1 MRYYLYICT
10 FLCVIG
16 LASCSST
23 KYVPDGSFLLNDI
36 NIKNGEA
43 GNKTNVNHL
52 KNYVRQKSNSSWFST
67 LKIPLATYSVSG
79 RDSSKWINRILKSM
93 GEAPILY
100 DSLKA
105 IQSCNDLRAKMRND
119 GYLDA
124 DIAVSTRK
132 KGKKIDITYLVF
144 PGEPYVIKDI
154 KYDIR
159 DTVIAGLLK
168 ADKNFVSGLR
178 PGTVFNV
185 NSLDQER
192 KRIVDKLIN
201 NGYYRFNKDFITYNA
216 DTVSGSKDI
225 NLTLLLHKYQ
235 DQNQKD
241 DTLHRRYTIRNVV
254 FQSGDPEDS
263 VIHLRKKVLINN
275 TFIESGQPYSAKELQ
290 KTYNHFGR
298 LQAVKYTNIGFREIP
313 DSSLLDCRIQISTNK
328 PSTISFQPEGTNT
341 AGDLGAALSLTY
353 QTKNL
358 FRGSEL
364 LSLEFRG
371 AYEAIK
377 GLEGYANENFEEYGA
392 EARLLFPRF
401 IAPFLS
407 RKFRRRVTATS
418 EVSISYNLQNRPEY
432 HRRVLSAAWRYK
444 WNDANHHDKYQID
457 LLDLNYVSMPWI
469 SERFRTDY
477 LENATSRNAI
487 LRYNYENLFIMKFG
501 LGYSYNN
508 GRYAIKA
515 YAETAGNL
523 LNLSSHVLGAS
534 RNDLG
539 VYQLFNI
546 AFAQYAKADFEY
558 TKNWKIDYNNTLVFH
573 FGIGVAY
580 PYGNSTILPFEKR
593 YFSGGAN
600 SVRGW
605 NVRGLGPGRYVER
618 DGNINFINQTGDMK
632 IDLNIEYRTHLFW
645 KFNGALFVDAGNIWT
660 LREYPEQQGGMFRFD
675 HFVKDMAVS
684 YGMGLRFN
692 FDYFILR
699 FDFGMKAVNPV
710 YTTKKEHY
718 PIINPKLSRDLT
730 FHFAVGLP
738 F

>member
-1 MRYYLYICT
+1 M
-10 FLCVIG
+10 
-16 LASCSST
+16 
-23 KYVPDGSFLLNDI
+23 PDGSFLLNDI

-124 DIAVSTRK
+124 EIAVSTRK

-144 PGEPYVIKDI
+144 PGEPYLIKDI

-168 ADKNFVSGLR
+168 ADRNFVRGLR

-235 DQNQKD
+235 DQNQKA

-573 FGIGVAY
+573 FGLGVAY

-660 LREYPEQQGGMFRFD
+660 LREYPEQKGGMFRFD

>member
-124 DIAVSTRK
+124 EIAVSTRK

-144 PGEPYVIKDI
+144 PGEPYVLKDI

-168 ADKNFVSGLR
+168 ADKNFVRGLR

-235 DQNQKD
+235 DQNQKA

-573 FGIGVAY
+573 FGLGVAY

>member
-1 MRYYLYICT
+1 ML
-10 FLCVIG
+10 
-16 LASCSST
+16 
-23 KYVPDGSFLLNDI
+23 
-36 NIKNGEA
+36 
-43 GNKTNVNHL
+43 
-52 KNYVRQKSNSSWFST
+52 
-67 LKIPLATYSVSG
+67 
-79 RDSSKWINRILKSM
+79 
-93 GEAPILY
+93 
-100 DSLKA
+100 
-105 IQSCNDLRAKMRND
+105 
-119 GYLDA
+119 
-124 DIAVSTRK
+124 
-132 KGKKIDITYLVF
+132 
-144 PGEPYVIKDI
+144 KDI

-168 ADKNFVSGLR
+168 ADKNFVRGLR

-235 DQNQKD
+235 DQNQKA

-573 FGIGVAY
+573 FGLGVAY

>member
-1 MRYYLYICT
+1 M
-10 FLCVIG
+10 
-16 LASCSST
+16 
-23 KYVPDGSFLLNDI
+23 PDGSFLLNDI

-132 KGKKIDITYLVF
+132 KGKKIDITYLIF

-168 ADKNFVSGLR
+168 ADKNFVRGLR

-225 NLTLLLHKYQ
+225 NLKLLLHKYQ

>member
-36 NIKNGEA
+36 NIKNGEE

-124 DIAVSTRK
+124 EIAVSTRK
-132 KGKKIDITYLVF
+132 KGKKTDITYLVF
-144 PGEPYVIKDI
+144 PGEPYVLKDI

-168 ADKNFVSGLR
+168 ADKNFVRGLR

-235 DQNQKD
+235 DQNQKA

-573 FGIGVAY
+573 FGLGVAY

>member
-168 ADKNFVSGLR
+168 ADKNFVRGLR

-225 NLTLLLHKYQ
+225 NLKLLLHKYQ

>member
-124 DIAVSTRK
+124 EIAVSTRK

-144 PGEPYVIKDI
+144 PGEPYLIKDI

-168 ADKNFVSGLR
+168 ADRNFVRGLR

-235 DQNQKD
+235 DQNQKA

-573 FGIGVAY
+573 FGLGVAY

-660 LREYPEQQGGMFRFD
+660 LREYPEQKGGMFRFD

>member
-52 KNYVRQKSNSSWFST
+52 KSYVRQKSNSSWFST

-124 DIAVSTRK
+124 DIAVLTRK

-710 YTTKKEHY
+710 YITKKEHY

>member
-132 KGKKIDITYLVF
+132 KGKKIDITYLIF

-168 ADKNFVSGLR
+168 ADKNFVRGLR

-225 NLTLLLHKYQ
+225 NLKLLLHKYQ

-710 YTTKKEHY
+710 YITKKEHY

>member
-36 NIKNGEA
+36 NIKNGEE

-52 KNYVRQKSNSSWFST
+52 KNYVRQRSNSSWFST

-124 DIAVSTRK
+124 EIAVSTRK

-144 PGEPYVIKDI
+144 PGEPYVLKDI

-168 ADKNFVSGLR
+168 ADKNFVRGLR

-235 DQNQKD
+235 DQNQKA

-573 FGIGVAY
+573 FGLGVAY

>member
-36 NIKNGEA
+36 NIKNGEE

-124 DIAVSTRK
+124 EIAVSTRK

-144 PGEPYVIKDI
+144 PGEPYVLKDI

-168 ADKNFVSGLR
+168 ADKNFVRGLR

-235 DQNQKD
+235 DQNQKA

-377 GLEGYANENFEEYGA
+377 GLEGYANENFEEYVA

-573 FGIGVAY
+573 FGLGVAY

>member
-93 GEAPILY
+93 GEAPLLY

-124 DIAVSTRK
+124 EIAVSTRK

-144 PGEPYVIKDI
+144 PGEPYLIKDI

-168 ADKNFVSGLR
+168 ADRNFVRGLR

-235 DQNQKD
+235 DQNQKA

-573 FGIGVAY
+573 FGLGVAY

-660 LREYPEQQGGMFRFD
+660 LREYPEQKGGMFRFD

>member
-1 MRYYLYICT
+1 M
-10 FLCVIG
+10 
-16 LASCSST
+16 
-23 KYVPDGSFLLNDI
+23 PDGSFLLNDI
-36 NIKNGEA
+36 NIKNGEE

-124 DIAVSTRK
+124 EIAVSTRK

-144 PGEPYVIKDI
+144 PGEPYVLKDI

-168 ADKNFVSGLR
+168 ADKNFVRGLR

-235 DQNQKD
+235 DQNQKA

-558 TKNWKIDYNNTLVFH
+558 TKNWNIDYNNTLVFH
-573 FGIGVAY
+573 FGLGVAY

>member
-168 ADKNFVSGLR
+168 ADKNFVRGLR

-290 KTYNHFGR
+290 KTYNHLGR

>member
-36 NIKNGEA
+36 NIKNGEE

-124 DIAVSTRK
+124 EIAVSTRK

-144 PGEPYVIKDI
+144 PGEPYVLKDI

-168 ADKNFVSGLR
+168 ADKNFVRGLR

-235 DQNQKD
+235 DQNQKA

-558 TKNWKIDYNNTLVFH
+558 TKNWNIDYNNTLVFH
-573 FGIGVAY
+573 FGLGVAY

>member
-36 NIKNGEA
+36 NIKNGEE

-124 DIAVSTRK
+124 EIAVSTRK

-144 PGEPYVIKDI
+144 PGEPYVLKDI
-154 KYDIR
+154 KYGIR

-168 ADKNFVSGLR
+168 ADKNFVRGLR

-235 DQNQKD
+235 DQNQKA

-573 FGIGVAY
+573 FGLGVAY

>member
-132 KGKKIDITYLVF
+132 KGKKIDITYLIF

-168 ADKNFVSGLR
+168 ADKNFVRGLR

>member
-1 MRYYLYICT
+1 
-10 FLCVIG
+10 
-16 LASCSST
+16 
-23 KYVPDGSFLLNDI
+23 
-36 NIKNGEA
+36 
-43 GNKTNVNHL
+43 
-52 KNYVRQKSNSSWFST
+52 
-67 LKIPLATYSVSG
+67 
-79 RDSSKWINRILKSM
+79 
-93 GEAPILY
+93 
-100 DSLKA
+100 
-105 IQSCNDLRAKMRND
+105 MRND

-124 DIAVSTRK
+124 EIAVSTRK

-144 PGEPYVIKDI
+144 PGEPYLIKDI

-168 ADKNFVSGLR
+168 ADRNFVRGLR

-235 DQNQKD
+235 DQNQKA

-573 FGIGVAY
+573 FGLGVAY

-660 LREYPEQQGGMFRFD
+660 LREYPEQKGGMFRFD

>member
-168 ADKNFVSGLR
+168 ADKNFVRGLR

-718 PIINPKLSRDLT
+718 PIINPKLNRDLT

>member
-168 ADKNFVSGLR
+168 ADKNFVRGLR

>member
-1 MRYYLYICT
+1 
-10 FLCVIG
+10 
-16 LASCSST
+16 
-23 KYVPDGSFLLNDI
+23 
-36 NIKNGEA
+36 
-43 GNKTNVNHL
+43 
-52 KNYVRQKSNSSWFST
+52 
-67 LKIPLATYSVSG
+67 
-79 RDSSKWINRILKSM
+79 M

-124 DIAVSTRK
+124 EIAVSTRK

-144 PGEPYVIKDI
+144 PGEPYVLKDI

-168 ADKNFVSGLR
+168 ADKNFVRGLR

-235 DQNQKD
+235 DQNQKA

-573 FGIGVAY
+573 FGLGVAY

>member
-119 GYLDA
+119 GYLDV

-168 ADKNFVSGLR
+168 TDKNFVRGLR

-573 FGIGVAY
+573 FGLGVAY

>member
-36 NIKNGEA
+36 NIKNGEE

-124 DIAVSTRK
+124 EIAVSTRK

-144 PGEPYVIKDI
+144 PGEPYVLKDI
-154 KYDIR
+154 KYAIR

-168 ADKNFVSGLR
+168 ADKNFVRGLR

-235 DQNQKD
+235 DQNQKA

-573 FGIGVAY
+573 FGLGVAY

-675 HFVKDMAVS
+675 HFVKDMAVR

>member
-132 KGKKIDITYLVF
+132 KGKKIDITYLIF

-168 ADKNFVSGLR
+168 ADKNFVRGLR

-225 NLTLLLHKYQ
+225 NLKLLLHKYQ

-313 DSSLLDCRIQISTNK
+313 DSSLLDCRIQVSTNK

>member
-43 GNKTNVNHL
+43 GNKTNVNDL

-144 PGEPYVIKDI
+144 PGEPYVLKDI

-168 ADKNFVSGLR
+168 ADKNFVRGLR

-235 DQNQKD
+235 DQNQKA

-313 DSSLLDCRIQISTNK
+313 DSSLLDCRIQVSTNK

-573 FGIGVAY
+573 FGLGVAY

>member
-1 MRYYLYICT
+1 M
-10 FLCVIG
+10 
-16 LASCSST
+16 
-23 KYVPDGSFLLNDI
+23 PDGSFLLNDI
-36 NIKNGEA
+36 NIKNGEE

-124 DIAVSTRK
+124 EIAVSTRK

-144 PGEPYVIKDI
+144 PGEPYVLKDI

-168 ADKNFVSGLR
+168 ADKNFVRGLR

-235 DQNQKD
+235 DQNQKA

-371 AYEAIK
+371 A
-377 GLEGYANENFEEYGA
+377 
-392 EARLLFPRF
+392 
-401 IAPFLS
+401 
-407 RKFRRRVTATS
+407 
-418 EVSISYNLQNRPEY
+418 
-432 HRRVLSAAWRYK
+432 
-444 WNDANHHDKYQID
+444 
-457 LLDLNYVSMPWI
+457 
-469 SERFRTDY
+469 
-477 LENATSRNAI
+477 
-487 LRYNYENLFIMKFG
+487 
-501 LGYSYNN
+501 
-508 GRYAIKA
+508 
-515 YAETAGNL
+515 
-523 LNLSSHVLGAS
+523 
-534 RNDLG
+534 
-539 VYQLFNI
+539 
-546 AFAQYAKADFEY
+546 
-558 TKNWKIDYNNTLVFH
+558 
-573 FGIGVAY
+573 
-580 PYGNSTILPFEKR
+580 
-593 YFSGGAN
+593 
-600 SVRGW
+600 
-605 NVRGLGPGRYVER
+605 
-618 DGNINFINQTGDMK
+618 
-632 IDLNIEYRTHLFW
+632 
-645 KFNGALFVDAGNIWT
+645 
-660 LREYPEQQGGMFRFD
+660 
-675 HFVKDMAVS
+675 
-684 YGMGLRFN
+684 
-692 FDYFILR
+692 
-699 FDFGMKAVNPV
+699 
-710 YTTKKEHY
+710 
-718 PIINPKLSRDLT
+718 
-730 FHFAVGLP
+730 
-738 F
+738 

>member
-132 KGKKIDITYLVF
+132 KGKKIDITYLIF

-168 ADKNFVSGLR
+168 ADKNFVRGLR

-225 NLTLLLHKYQ
+225 NLKLLLHKYQ

>member
-1 MRYYLYICT
+1 
-10 FLCVIG
+10 
-16 LASCSST
+16 
-23 KYVPDGSFLLNDI
+23 
-36 NIKNGEA
+36 
-43 GNKTNVNHL
+43 
-52 KNYVRQKSNSSWFST
+52 
-67 LKIPLATYSVSG
+67 
-79 RDSSKWINRILKSM
+79 
-93 GEAPILY
+93 
-100 DSLKA
+100 
-105 IQSCNDLRAKMRND
+105 MRND

-168 ADKNFVSGLR
+168 ADKNFVRGLR

>member
-100 DSLKA
+100 DSLKS

-132 KGKKIDITYLVF
+132 KGKKIDITYLIF

-168 ADKNFVSGLR
+168 ADKNFVRGLR

-225 NLTLLLHKYQ
+225 NLKLLLHKYQ

-263 VIHLRKKVLINN
+263 VIHLRKKVLISN

-710 YTTKKEHY
+710 YITKKEHY

>member
-1 MRYYLYICT
+1 M
-10 FLCVIG
+10 
-16 LASCSST
+16 
-23 KYVPDGSFLLNDI
+23 PDGSFLLNDI
-36 NIKNGEA
+36 NIKNGEE

-124 DIAVSTRK
+124 EIAVSTRK

-144 PGEPYVIKDI
+144 PGEPYVLKDI

-168 ADKNFVSGLR
+168 ADKNFVRGLR

-235 DQNQKD
+235 DQNQKA

-432 HRRVLSAAWRYK
+432 HRRVLPAAWRYK

-573 FGIGVAY
+573 FGLGVAY